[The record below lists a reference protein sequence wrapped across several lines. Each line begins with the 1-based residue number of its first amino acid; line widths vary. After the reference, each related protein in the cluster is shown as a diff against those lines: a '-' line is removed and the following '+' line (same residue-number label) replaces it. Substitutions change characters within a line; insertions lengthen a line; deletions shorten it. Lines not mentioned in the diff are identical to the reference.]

1 MFTVVSV
8 RLSGGSVVAFE
19 KVLVMLVTIAVMF
32 PIISRRTIPG
42 GPRRVVDG
50 PPPSPSCVV
59 LAVLA
64 VVDVGWVDKVGL
76 VVRGGIVL
84 LNPGPIGVELR
95 VVEVLLPV
103 PVLGRTLELEG
114 MTELEDGMMDG
125 ELLGRILELGVGVAV
140 AELEAGL
147 VEEVDVL
154 VVVLKHSV
162 TVFVTVSN
170 GQLVTVTVARGIGQA
185 LTVTTVGGQAA
196 QRAVASSQMAV
207 EAGCVRVM
215 VIVGGGMG
223 GGGP

>member
-1 MFTVVSV
+1 MVVPV

-42 GPRRVVDG
+42 GPRRVVVG
-50 PPPSPSCVV
+50 PPPSPSRVV

-64 VVDVGWVDKVGL
+64 VVDVGWVDRVGL

-84 LNPGPIGVELR
+84 LKPGPIGVELR
-95 VVEVLLPV
+95 VVEVLAA
-103 PVLGRTLELEG
+103 VLGRTLELEG
-114 MTELEDGMMDG
+114 MTELEDGMMDE
-125 ELLGRILELGVGVAV
+125 ELLGRILELGVGVA
-140 AELEAGL
+140 ELEAGP

-185 LTVTTVGGQAA
+185 LTVITVGGQAA

-207 EAGCVRVM
+207 EGGCVCVM
-215 VIVGGGMG
+215 VVTGGGMVA
-223 GGGP
+223 GGPREV